1 MSSLTVIETK
11 ISHIQKYLKLLE
23 RYKKFSQKEL
33 EQNPDLK
40 GAVERY
46 LYLAT
51 QATLDLGEAII
62 AFKELR
68 RPGAYT
74 EVFYILDE
82 GEFIPK
88 DLSERLVAMTK
99 FRNIIAHDYE
109 RIDFGIVYDALKN
122 RLGDIEEFIRTVKEK
137 LLENG
142 I

>member
-23 RYKKFSQKEL
+23 RYRKFSQKEL

-68 RPGAYT
+68 RPGTYT

-82 GEFIPK
+82 EEFIAK
-88 DLSERLVAMTK
+88 DLSERLVAMAK
-99 FRNIIAHDYE
+99 FRNIIVHDYE
-109 RIDFGIVYDALKN
+109 KVDFGIVYDVLES
-122 RLGDIEEFIRTVKEK
+122 RLGDIKEFVRTVKEK
-137 LLENG
+137 LLGNV